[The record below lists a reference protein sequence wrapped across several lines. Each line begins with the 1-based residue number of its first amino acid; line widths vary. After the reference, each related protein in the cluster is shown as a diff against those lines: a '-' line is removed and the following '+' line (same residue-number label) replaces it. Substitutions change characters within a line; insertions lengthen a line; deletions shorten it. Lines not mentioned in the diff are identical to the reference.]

1 MGISLSTAKI
11 VAPISWAYMF
21 LSQQYAIAIND
32 PGMKAVNDRNPGAFN
47 PTPFAIGA
55 WFGPQQIL
63 EVLYLK
69 ELYYPSGGKLEAITL
84 DLAPYFTLGNLMI
97 GTWPFFWNAEKL
109 KLADMFV
116 IVNTAITLYWVYA
129 RRAPRPNTWQQKLA
143 NAVGVSFAGIGVMDF
158 LQNTAMAFYTRQ
170 PPSELVKWATV
181 IGFPLASLLSPV
193 SMGLSFIFCQTA
205 ITIGQY
211 QLANR
216 SLDGFGG
223 GGGFGW
229 AKMLGLGAIATAAA
243 TGLKYNRDGGRI
255 L

>member
-1 MGISLSTAKI
+1 
-11 VAPISWAYMF
+11 MF
-21 LSQQYAIAIND
+21 I
-32 PGMKAVNDRNPGAFN
+32 
-47 PTPFAIGA
+47 
-55 WFGPQQIL
+55 
-63 EVLYLK
+63 
-69 ELYYPSGGKLEAITL
+69 
-84 DLAPYFTLGNLMI
+84 DLAPF
-97 GTWPFFWNAEKL
+97 AS
-109 KLADMFV
+109 
-116 IVNTAITLYWVYA
+116 A
-129 RRAPRPNTWQQKLA
+129 R
-143 NAVGVSFAGIGVMDF
+143 SF
-158 LQNTAMAFYTRQ
+158 LQNTAMGFYTRQ